1 MIVYDGTYR
10 LPYQADQQHE
20 PRSRWTCAWQVRI
33 INLELSQPNVRH
45 MRPMIVVVNQ
55 IGRQPCLAS
64 CVESIG
70 KKISRDFRL
79 DIARVIWV
87 ENFPDNLKQWY
98 VAALTP
104 KSGFGPDAN
113 YHIQWRPIRP
123 EEINVIKPF
132 IPDVDPFS

>member
-1 MIVYDGTYR
+1 
-10 LPYQADQQHE
+10 
-20 PRSRWTCAWQVRI
+20 
-33 INLELSQPNVRH
+33 

-55 IGRQPCLAS
+55 IGRHPCLTS
-64 CVESIG
+64 CAESIG
-70 KKISRDFRL
+70 KKISRDFSL
-79 DIARVIWV
+79 DISRVIWV

-104 KSGFGPDAN
+104 KSGFGPDAS